1 MSTRLRRA
9 VRLVDL
15 VQDRIDVARA
25 RLTDARRA
33 LEEAIAEVD
42 RREAAWVTAAQ
53 SSGTV
58 VTRVADLEH
67 QSAHLRTL
75 RLRVDVA
82 KRNVGEA
89 QALEL
94 KCQQVLADAS
104 KERRK
109 LELWLERLQ
118 LAERERLHRAG
129 ALADDE
135 VAARSM
141 RQRP

>member
-33 LEEAIAEVD
+33 LEEARAEVD

-53 SSGTV
+53 SGGTV
-58 VTRVADLEH
+58 VTRVADLEQ

-82 KRNVGEA
+82 KRNLGEA
-89 QALEL
+89 QAMEL
-94 KCQQVLADAS
+94 KCQQVLAEVS

-129 ALADDE
+129 VLADDE